1 MFRMT
6 DSNTGYVVVE
16 FESGATP
23 ITGILRH
30 GDVAPR
36 RFSGWVE
43 LLSAL
48 EATIAALQLSSKP
61 AEESADQQLGSKE
74 ET

>member
-1 MFRMT
+1 VFRMT
-6 DSNTGYVVVE
+6 DRSTGYVVVE
-16 FESGATP
+16 FDSGATP

-30 GDVAPR
+30 GHVAPR

-48 EATIAALQLSSKP
+48 ETTIAAIQLSSKP
-61 AEESADQQLGSKE
+61 AEESAEQQLRSKE